1 MVTTHNMRA
10 HWDFGNL
17 DATEAV
23 FKQLIEVSASPIET
37 MLFETQLARVHGL
50 RGHFE
55 AAHALLDAIETELG
69 KIIGATNDVAE
80 LQTRYFLER
89 GRALRSAKQPD
100 AACPLFKQA
109 VDVAVASHMDELA
122 IDAIHMMAL
131 VVSPSEGI
139 AWTERGIALAQ
150 RSDDANAQNWD
161 APLANNLGWAYFDAR
176 EYAKALATFETALV
190 ARERIGAPEQIL
202 IAKWAIARVYRALER
217 YDDAIGL
224 LMSLSPQDGYTHE
237 ELGENLLAQHK
248 PEIAKTHFAQAY
260 EALQHDPSV
269 DAPRVAHLL
278 AHSKELIA
286 TQDTL
291 VEEFRAV

>member
-23 FKQLIEVSASPIET
+23 FKQLIAASASPIET
-37 MLFETQLARVHGL
+37 MLFETQVARVHGL
-50 RGHFE
+50 RGHFD

-69 KIIGATNDVAE
+69 KIIGPTNDLAE

-89 GRALRSAKQPD
+89 GRALRSAKQTD

-122 IDAIHMMAL
+122 IDAIHMA
-131 VVSPSEGI
+131 I

-161 APLANNLGWAYFDAR
+161 APLANNLGWTYFDAR
-176 EYAKALATFETALV
+176 DYAKALATFETALV
-190 ARERIGAPEQIL
+190 ARQRIGAPEQIL

-217 YDDAIGL
+217 YDDAIEL

-269 DAPRVAHLL
+269 DAPRVARLL
-278 AHSKELIA
+278 AHSK
-286 TQDTL
+286 
-291 VEEFRAV
+291 